1 MTAPEPRGGPAPAAR
16 LVAEAVRRGQTVATA
31 ESLTGGALAAAIV
44 DVPGASAC
52 FEGAVVSYSN
62 RVKAEVLGVPEAL
75 LAERGSV
82 DPDVALAMA
91 EGVRRRLGTDWGV
104 STTGVAGPEPH
115 DGKPVGTVYV
125 GVAGPG
131 GSTVH
136 ELDAPGERAAVR
148 AATVVA
154 ALARLTEAL
163 VLPDNSQ

>member
-1 MTAPEPRGGPAPAAR
+1 MTDGEPGAGP
-16 LVAEAVRRGQTVATA
+16 LVREALRRGLTVGTA
-31 ESLTGGALAAAIV
+31 ESLTGGALAAALV
-44 DVPGASAC
+44 DVAGASAC

-62 RVKAEVLGVPEAL
+62 RVKIEVLGVPAGL

-91 EGVRRRLGTDWGV
+91 EGARRRLGTDWAV

-125 GVAGPG
+125 GIAGPA

-136 ELDAPGERAAVR
+136 GLTLPGDRGAVRAAAVR
-148 AATVVA
+148 AGIDRLRA
-154 ALARLTEAL
+154 AMAFS
-163 VLPDNSQ
+163 VNSQ